1 MKILT
6 TGGNRG
12 LGMALVKDLGAESI
26 SRATGFDITKDID
39 AIVTKSLEYDVFIN
53 NAFDGPPQEP
63 HANFGQSVLLI
74 KMFDAWKENNKK
86 GFIFNIGSIAS
97 DDIVSPI
104 PSWETYRVSK
114 KSLEAAS
121 LQCSRAFRSNQVL
134 FRTTLIT
141 PDRLDTELSRS
152 RPNWT
157 GNGVGCSDIVK
168 FINYCLEIKNNTQ
181 IDQVTV
187 SLNYDHKD

>member
-63 HANFGQSVLLI
+63 HANFGQSILLI

-86 GFIFNIGSIAS
+86 DLYSI
-97 DDIVSPI
+97 
-104 PSWETYRVSK
+104 
-114 KSLEAAS
+114 
-121 LQCSRAFRSNQVL
+121 
-134 FRTTLIT
+134 
-141 PDRLDTELSRS
+141 
-152 RPNWT
+152 
-157 GNGVGCSDIVK
+157 
-168 FINYCLEIKNNTQ
+168 
-181 IDQVTV
+181 
-187 SLNYDHKD
+187 